1 MPRCPA
7 ALVDETSTF
16 FPLSDEK
23 FSSNVEGLISGV
35 TYIHNSG
42 MVHVDIK
49 AGNIFIQPDGSWILG
64 DYGSTVVING
74 EILEATTNRYP
85 VGLHNQ
91 QAKVE
96 FDWYHLWEAMLMFLL
111 QEKWA
116 ELFEENRISTAKMIH
131 FQQSLP
137 QAKVLDN
144 LYHWAG
150 CTVGRLDVIP
160 NYTLCPHC
168 LCPQDKQ
175 HIQEEWQPK
184 ILYNVQYVSH
194 LAKT

>member
-74 EILEATTNRYP
+74 EILEATTNR
-85 VGLHNQ
+85 HNQ

-116 ELFEENRISTAKMIH
+116 ELFEENRISTCRKQKYWIIYITGLDALLGGWMS
-131 FQQSLP
+131 FQIIPCAHIVCAHKTSNTSKRNGNQRSCIMCSM
-137 QAKVLDN
+137 
-144 LYHWAG
+144 YH
-150 CTVGRLDVIP
+150 
-160 NYTLCPHC
+160 
-168 LCPQDKQ
+168 
-175 HIQEEWQPK
+175 
-184 ILYNVQYVSH
+184 ILQKPEG
-194 LAKT
+194 LKRG